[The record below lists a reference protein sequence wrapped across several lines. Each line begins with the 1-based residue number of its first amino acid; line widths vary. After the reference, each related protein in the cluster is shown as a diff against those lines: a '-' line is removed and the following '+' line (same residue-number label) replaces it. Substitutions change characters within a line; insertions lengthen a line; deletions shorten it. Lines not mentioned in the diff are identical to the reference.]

1 MSVPD
6 WIADEIKNSLWKFI
20 EELKRSGYVLS
31 VAQKGKTMDA
41 QFYDPLTDGRHIAT
55 LDLIDSLSDE
65 TFINGDEYIFLIKVY
80 KSNLSE
86 KVAAFLSKEYSLEM
100 NEIYR
105 FELISVE
112 SLNER

>member
-1 MSVPD
+1 
-6 WIADEIKNSLWKFI
+6 
-20 EELKRSGYVLS
+20 
-31 VAQKGKTMDA
+31 
-41 QFYDPLTDGRHIAT
+41 
-55 LDLIDSLSDE
+55 
-65 TFINGDEYIFLIKVY
+65 IFLIKVY